1 MSFHIVSFGMRYI
14 IYNMRILQINNVY
27 DRLSTGKIVAD
38 LHREYMERGMESY
51 VSYARGPKVYQ
62 PNVQKFNWEF
72 YAHVNKVRAYLTG
85 ILYGGNFISTLRL
98 FSQIKTISPD
108 IVHLHCI
115 NDDSVNIYWLLKYL
129 KKKGIRTVV
138 TEHAE
143 FFHTG
148 NCGHA
153 YECSRWH
160 NGCGKCSQIRSM
172 KVLFDNTHIAWK
184 KMMNAFDGFDK
195 EKLRLTTVSPWLK
208 SRALKNSHFSKYE
221 CTPVL
226 NGIDTNLFYRRANN
240 LSDRQ
245 NIGLTDRQ
253 IVMFVTSHFPA
264 IVKGSQYIME
274 LAQRMPDVDFLV
286 LGEKGEVKDLP
297 QNIRLLGRVYER
309 DKMALYY
316 SLSDATI
323 LVSKAETFSMPVAES
338 LCCGT
343 PVVGFKAGGP
353 ESICLEEYCKFVD
366 YGDVDSLQQALSYT
380 LSQSFDRD
388 KMSREAIL
396 KYSKKAMAD
405 GYIAVYNSLMRN
417 A

>member
-1 MSFHIVSFGMRYI
+1 
-14 IYNMRILQINNVY
+14 MRILQINNVY

-85 ILYGGNFISTLRL
+85 ILYGGNLISTLRL
-98 FSQIKTISPD
+98 FYQIKNIIPD

-160 NGCGKCSQIRSM
+160 NGCGKCPQIRSM

-245 NIGLTDRQ
+245 DIGLTERP

-264 IVKGSQYIME
+264 HVKGSQYIIE

-286 LGEKGEVKDLP
+286 LGEKGEVEKLP
-297 QNIRLLGRVYER
+297 QNVKLLGRVYER

-316 SLSDATI
+316 SLSNATI

-353 ESICLEEYCKFVD
+353 ESICIEEYCSFVD
-366 YGDVDSLQQALSYT
+366 YGDIDSLQQALSDM
-380 LSQSFDRD
+380 LSKSFDRE
-388 KMSREAIL
+388 KISRDAII
-396 KYSKKAMAD
+396 KYSKKTMAD
-405 GYIAVYNSLMRN
+405 GYIEVYNHLMQEK
-417 A
+417 

>member
-1 MSFHIVSFGMRYI
+1 M
-14 IYNMRILQINNVY
+14 N
-27 DRLSTGKIVAD
+27 
-38 LHREYMERGMESY
+38 
-51 VSYARGPKVYQ
+51 Q
-62 PNVQKFNWEF
+62 PHVQKFNWEF

-85 ILYGGNFISTLRL
+85 ILYGGNLISTLRL
-98 FSQIKTISPD
+98 FYQIKNINPD

-115 NDDSVNIYWLLKYL
+115 NDDSVNIYWLLKYF

-160 NGCGKCSQIRSM
+160 NGCGKCPQIRSM

-195 EKLRLTTVSPWLK
+195 EKLYLTTVSPWLK
-208 SRALKNSHFSKYE
+208 SRAIQNPYFSRYD

-226 NGIDTNLFYRRANN
+226 NGIETDIFYRRAND
-240 LSDRQ
+240 LSDRH
-245 NIGLTDRQ
+245 NIGLSEKPV
-253 IVMFVTSHFPA
+253 VMFVTSRFPA
-264 IVKGSQYIME
+264 NVKGSQYIME

-297 QNIRLLGRVYER
+297 QNIKLLGRVYER

-316 SLSDATI
+316 SLSNATI
-323 LVSKAETFSMPVAES
+323 IVSKAETFSMPVAES

-353 ESICLEEYCKFVD
+353 ESICIEEYCKFVD
-366 YGDVDSLQQALSYT
+366 YGDVDSLHKALSNI
-380 LSQSFDRD
+380 LSQSFDRY

-405 GYIAVYNSLMRN
+405 GYIAVYNSLMGN

>member
-1 MSFHIVSFGMRYI
+1 
-14 IYNMRILQINNVY
+14 MRILQVNNVY

-38 LHREYMERGMESY
+38 LHREYIARGIESY
-51 VSYARGPKVYQ
+51 VCYARGPKVNQ
-62 PNVQKFNWEF
+62 PHVQKFNWEF
-72 YAHVNKVRAYLTG
+72 YAHVNKVRAFLTG
-85 ILYGGNFISTLRL
+85 MLYGGNLISTLRL
-98 FSQIKTISPD
+98 FLQIKSINPD

-148 NCGHA
+148 TCGHA
-153 YECSRWH
+153 YECNRWH
-160 NGCGKCSQIRSM
+160 YGCGKCPQASSM
-172 KVLFDNTHIAWK
+172 KILFDNTHIAWK
-184 KMMNAFDGFDK
+184 TMMNAFDGFDK
-195 EKLRLTTVSPWLK
+195 DRLHITTVSPWLK
-208 SRALKNSHFSKYE
+208 NRALQNPHFSEYE

-245 NIGLTDRQ
+245 DIGLTDRQ

-286 LGEKGEVKDLP
+286 LGEKGEVKDLTP
-297 QNIRLLGRVYER
+297 NIKLLGRVYER
-309 DKMALYY
+309 EKMALYY
-316 SLSDATI
+316 SLSNATI

-353 ESICLEEYCKFVD
+353 ESICIKEYCSFVD
-366 YGDVDSLQQALSYT
+366 YGDVDSLQLALSDM
-380 LSQSFDRD
+380 LSKSFDRE

-396 KYSKKAMAD
+396 KYSKKTMAD

-417 A
+417 E